1 MHQKKSALGKGLS
14 ALLDTKDTSIPSSP
28 AELSAKTT
36 GSVTTVSVQN
46 IEVNPFQPRT
56 DFKEDELL
64 ALADSIRVHGIIQP
78 ITVRKVHTDK
88 FQIISG
94 ERRFRASQ
102 MAGLKSVPAYIRTAN
117 DQSMLEMA
125 LVENIQREN
134 LNAIEIAI
142 SYKRLMHECKLAQ
155 EDLANRIGKDR
166 STVSNYLRLLKL
178 PPQIQ
183 AAIRDSKISMG
194 HARAIITVDDPVAQI
209 KIYNDIIKDDLS
221 VRAVEELVRGTSKNH
236 KKQPSI
242 SQKFLK
248 GIEYKNIQMRL
259 ADKYETKVEVK
270 ARKNGKGQIV
280 LHYFSTDDLNRL
292 LETLD
297 A

>member
-1 MHQKKSALGKGLS
+1 MHPKKSALGKGLS
-14 ALLDTKDTSIPSSP
+14 ALLDTKDVSIPSSP
-28 AELSAKTT
+28 AELSAKTS
-36 GSVTTVSVQN
+36 GSVATVSVEN
-46 IEVNPFQPRT
+46 IEVNPFQPRV
-56 DFKEDELL
+56 DFKEEELL

-78 ITVRKVHTDK
+78 ITVRKINTDK
-88 FQIISG
+88 YQIISG

-102 MAGLKSVPAYIRTAN
+102 LAGLKAVPAYIRIAN

-142 SYKRLMHECKLAQ
+142 SYKRLMDECKLAQ

-166 STVSNYLRLLKL
+166 STVANYLRLLKL

-183 AAIRDSKISMG
+183 AAIRDSKITMG
-194 HARAIITVDDPVAQI
+194 HARAIISVNDPVAQI

-221 VRAVEELVRGTSKNH
+221 VRAVEELVRGTSKSL

-242 SQKFLK
+242 SEKFMK
-248 GIEYKNIQMRL
+248 GVEYKNIQARL
-259 ADKYETKVEVK
+259 ADRFETKVEVK